1 MKLRLVEETLNEE
14 KEEDN
19 LIENFNLHFE
29 TIGHYDPELDLVVFT
44 KEEMEDWD

>member
-1 MKLRLVEETLNEE
+1 MKFKLVDNILDEEDKLVE
-14 KEEDN
+14 D
-19 LIENFNLHFE
+19 FSSYFS